1 MLGDL
6 FSPLLDYVIMQ
17 IMSTL
22 GISLVAILLYLAAA
36 FRIGINLL
44 RGSTIGSAK
53 VHMLVLGLIAV
64 SLHGIIL
71 YQAIITGTGLNL
83 GIFNAAS
90 LVTWLIAVFILFAS
104 LLKPLETLAIVL
116 LPLAAL
122 AIGLE
127 LLFPSLHLLP
137 EDAPLGLRIHVML
150 SLLAY
155 SLLAIAALQALALA
169 LEDRL
174 LRQRRPLRMM
184 RILPPLQTLEF
195 SMFQI
200 IAFGFFLLSL
210 GLISGLMFLKDMFAQ
225 HLVHKTV
232 LSIIA
237 WLVFAILL
245 WGRHRFGWRGR
256 TAIRYALSGFGSLM
270 LAYFGSK
277 LVLELILHR
286 G

>member
-1 MLGDL
+1 
-6 FSPLLDYVIMQ
+6 
-17 IMSTL
+17 
-22 GISLVAILLYLAAA
+22 
-36 FRIGINLL
+36 
-44 RGSTIGSAK
+44 
-53 VHMLVLGLIAV
+53 
-64 SLHGIIL
+64 
-71 YQAIITGTGLNL
+71 
-83 GIFNAAS
+83 
-90 LVTWLIAVFILFAS
+90 
-104 LLKPLETLAIVL
+104 
-116 LPLAAL
+116 
-122 AIGLE
+122 
-127 LLFPSLHLLP
+127 
-137 EDAPLGLRIHVML
+137 ML

-245 WGRHRFGWRGR
+245 WGRYRFGWRGR
-256 TAIRYALSGFGSLM
+256 TAIRYTLSGFGSLM

-286 G
+286 V

>member
-1 MLGDL
+1 
-6 FSPLLDYVIMQ
+6 MQ
-17 IMSTL
+17 TMSTL
-22 GISLVAILLYLAAA
+22 GIGLVAILSYLAAA